1 MLKIYLAGDIAKEDR
16 WRPKVMKALEGL
28 PVEWLSPIDQIDYG
42 YYRLKK
48 EHEENKVFLFADY
61 MKIDR
66 ADIVFAYLRRC
77 DSRHSG
83 TSAEIGY
90 ARAKGK
96 FIIYINDM
104 PKTEAYLY
112 EFVQRTADIAFTKL
126 RDGIEFLKDF
136 VAEMNYLPEM
146 SNR

>member
-1 MLKIYLAGDIAKEDR
+1 MRLKIYLAGDISKKNR
-16 WRPKVMKALEGL
+16 WRFKVINALEGL
-28 PVEWLSPIDQIDYG
+28 PIEWLSPVDEADYC
-42 YYRLKK
+42 YSQLKK
-48 EHEENKVFLFADY
+48 RYEENQFFVFADY
-61 MKIDR
+61 MKIDK

-96 FIIYINDM
+96 FIIYVNDM

-112 EFVQRTADIAFTKL
+112 EFIQRTADIAFTRL

-136 VAEMNYLPEM
+136 VAEMNYLPV
-146 SNR
+146 SNG

>member
-1 MLKIYLAGDIAKEDR
+1 MKLKIYLAGDISKEDR
-16 WRPKVMKALEGL
+16 WRPKVIKALEGL
-28 PVEWLSPIDQIDYG
+28 PVEWLSPLDNLE
-42 YYRLKK
+42 YRYNYFKRRDI
-48 EHEENKVFLFADY
+48 ENEGFLFADY

-66 ADIVFAYLRRC
+66 ADIIFAYLRRC

-112 EFVQRTADIAFTKL
+112 EFIQRTADIAFTKL

-136 VAEMNYLPEM
+136 VAEMNYLPM
-146 SNR
+146 SNG